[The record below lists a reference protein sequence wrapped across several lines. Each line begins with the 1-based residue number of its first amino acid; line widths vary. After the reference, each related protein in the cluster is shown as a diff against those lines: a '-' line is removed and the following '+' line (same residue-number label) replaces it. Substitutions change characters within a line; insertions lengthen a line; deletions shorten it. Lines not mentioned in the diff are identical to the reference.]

1 MQYLVSLLLFFIL
14 SSCSNQE
21 SFQFSGDWKLQSLSA
36 DNEIIPFS
44 EPAPV
49 TSFRSDNLVFYYN
62 TLMRY
67 ELTNDSLKLFD
78 EESGV
83 LVRDFKIDFEN
94 QDQFSLTFLRKIQVD
109 SINYS
114 FITYNSQ
121 WKKTN

>member
-36 DNEIIPFS
+36 DNEIIPFA

-67 ELTNDSLKLFD
+67 ELTNDSGPQSIQKPPVIEQFPPKC
-78 EESGV
+78 EYSIIGSV
-83 LVRDFKIDFEN
+83 KFWLV
-94 QDQFSLTFLRKIQVD
+94 V
-109 SINYS
+109 
-114 FITYNSQ
+114 
-121 WKKTN
+121 